1 MIKVTKINGERFVI
15 NSDLIE
21 FIDQKPDT
29 IISMT
34 SGKKV
39 IVTESIDEIIKLII
53 EYRKSLN

>member
-39 IVTESIDEIIKLII
+39 IITESIDEVIKLII